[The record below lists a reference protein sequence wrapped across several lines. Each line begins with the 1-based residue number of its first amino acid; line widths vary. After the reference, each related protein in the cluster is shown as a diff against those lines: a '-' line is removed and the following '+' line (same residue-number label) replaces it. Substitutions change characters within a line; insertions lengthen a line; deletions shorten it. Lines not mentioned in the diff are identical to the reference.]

1 MTLARRV
8 FLKGAGSLG
17 AVALAELMGASRL
30 AAQQVSIKS
39 YGTLKAVDFAPT
51 AKRVI
56 RIHMV
61 GAVSQVDTFDYK
73 PMLEKNARPG
83 ASTFYPVQRTAFE
96 HERRAVFI

>member
-30 AAQQVSIKS
+30 AGQLAARQVNIKS

-73 PMLEKNARPG
+73 PMLEKMHGQELPPSIR
-83 ASTFYPVQRTAFE
+83 SK
-96 HERRAVFI
+96 ERLSSMSA